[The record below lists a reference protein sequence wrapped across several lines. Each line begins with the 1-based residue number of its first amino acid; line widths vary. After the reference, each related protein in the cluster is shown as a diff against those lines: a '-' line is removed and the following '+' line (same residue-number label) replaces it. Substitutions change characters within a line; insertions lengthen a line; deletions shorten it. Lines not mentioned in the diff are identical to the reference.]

1 MSAEPPDS
9 KPSHKGAR
17 FLIGIAAGLV
27 VAAVL
32 RALLMPAPPAYGGK
46 TIHEWWP
53 EVRSSGADTNKPV
66 AIAMR
71 HMGTNAL
78 PKIYSELSVPFV
90 PPADEWSVNWLGKLP
105 RSWHEHL
112 PYQFKS
118 RSIARRSDAKMAFAL
133 LGPER
138 TNALPELRRMVVE
151 QGQWQAM
158 SCLLLCGPEGV
169 AVVLEQLQSTD
180 VVRLHWAIGALSNF
194 QPQSRVLIFRHVSAA
209 ETGPVYEAM
218 RPRITA
224 LATHP
229 DGDIRRTVASVLV
242 HSGVEWGQPLIDQLL
257 TDTNLSGAIQEE
269 IKQRAWWE
277 SYRATNLPASMPAP

>member
-1 MSAEPPDS
+1 MTAEPPES
-9 KPSHKGAR
+9 KPTRKGAWL
-17 FLIGIAAGLV
+17 FVGIVAGFIV
-27 VAAVL
+27 VGIL
-32 RALLMPAPPAYGGK
+32 RALLTPAPPAYGGK

-53 EVRSSGADTNKPV
+53 EVRSAGADTNKAVAV
-66 AIAMR
+66 AIR

-78 PKIYSELSVPFV
+78 PHIYSELRVPFV
-90 PPADEWSVNWLGKLP
+90 QPAEEWLLNWIGKLP
-105 RSWHEHL
+105 RSWQEHL

-118 RSIARRSDAKMAFAL
+118 RSIARRSDAKMAFSL

-138 TNALPELRRMVVE
+138 TNALPVLRRMVVE

-169 AVVLEQLQSTD
+169 AVFLEQLQSTD

-257 TDTNLSGAIQEE
+257 TDTNLVSAIHEE
-269 IKQRAWWE
+269 LKQRAWWD
-277 SYRATNLPASMPAP
+277 SYRATNLPASKPGP